1 MATRKEAIDWLN
13 SIKNKYH
20 ITDDMSKEQ
29 VLEALKDSF
38 KNDFIHPYDVTNS
51 IFGPQT
57 SDEAIKYMEDRLNNG
72 EYTDEDELID
82 DINDYLF
89 DFGPDDLDGEEGD
102 KAYSEL
108 YEKFIKSDNKYKGNK
123 ETGEPDKSSD
133 KTPDDPDESSDKP
146 HDKELAGET
155 TPEEDFMQRAVEG
168 KIPATSG
175 VLAGDLTPEEIEMIR
190 MMRAKKQAPKKNA
203 GLAGETTPEED
214 EMLKLASSQTLSDER
229 FKNITNR
236 LAKSLSKHRW

>member
-13 SIKNKYH
+13 GIKNKYH

-38 KNDFIHPYDVTNS
+38 KNDSINPYDVTNS
-51 IFGPQT
+51 LFGPQT

-89 DFGPDDLDGEEGD
+89 DFGPDDLDSEEGN
-102 KAYSEL
+102 KAYNEL
-108 YEKFIKSDNKYKGNK
+108 YEKFVKPDNKYKGN
-123 ETGEPDKSSD
+123 EEPGEAAD

-146 HDKELAGET
+146 HDEELAGET
-155 TPEEDFMQRAVEG
+155 TPEEDFMQRVAAGEV
-168 KIPATSG
+168 PATSG
-175 VLAGDLTPEEIEMIR
+175 VLAGDLTPEEVEMIQ
-190 MMRAKKQAPKKNA
+190 MMRAGKQPPKND
-203 GLAGETTPEED
+203 GLAGETTPEEK
-214 EMLKLASSQTLSDER
+214 EML
-229 FKNITNR
+229 NITNR
-236 LAKSLSKHRW
+236 LAKNLSKHRW